1 MKDICKEQ
9 IKPRM
14 NPTVIERKWCLQK
27 ETKQQSKAAKET
39 VRLASLTDDTSWH
52 GSFQVRKHS
61 GEQDRP
67 GTHPHDPKP
76 LLSTQNH
83 SCHQTSL
90 LFHCLALNRLIQRLQ
105 YNQKKAK
112 CSLGALLLCQLDEK
126 TKHDWSRICK
136 PTKTGEVIPESQ
148 KYMLLI
154 SFFLE
159 WS

>member
-1 MKDICKEQ
+1 
-9 IKPRM
+9 M

-76 LLSTQNH
+76 QLSPNLTVV
-83 SCHQTSL
+83 SL
-90 LFHCLALNRLIQRLQ
+90 FSFKPVNP
-105 YNQKKAK
+105 
-112 CSLGALLLCQLDEK
+112 K
-126 TKHDWSRICK
+126 TAI
-136 PTKTGEVIPESQ
+136 
-148 KYMLLI
+148 
-154 SFFLE
+154 
-159 WS
+159 